1 MFSGEKAAL
10 GGGMGAGS
18 PVRKLLQLSKR
29 EMVMACSHDL
39 KLEEVRS
46 GGFWKYSEVMMDIFA
61 DGLRCVV
68 RTREGSCFDL
78 SQTSSTIYQH
88 GQLGRKSRSGDED

>member
-1 MFSGEKAAL
+1 
-10 GGGMGAGS
+10 MGAGS
-18 PVRKLLQLSKR
+18 PVRKLLQLSRR
-29 EMVMACSHDL
+29 EMVMAYSHDL

-68 RTREGSCFDL
+68 RTREEACFAL
-78 SQTSSTIYQH
+78 SQTSSTTYQH
-88 GQLGRKSRSGDED
+88 GQLGKRSRSGDAD